1 MRSEQL
7 ALGCGT
13 RHQTIARCPK
23 GKDNVQF
30 TYYLLHYSY
39 KLYKYINILYLYI
52 HVHGLFETTNQ
63 IVNVSVSNMEVD
75 ES

>member
-30 TYYLLHYSY
+30 TYYILLHYS
-39 KLYKYINILYLYI
+39 YKYINILYLYI
-52 HVHGLFETTNQ
+52 HVHGLFEATNQ
-63 IVNVSVSNMEVD
+63 IVNISVSNMEVD